1 MSEAARALVDLFH
14 RLTAQE
20 RAEVVE
26 ELERE
31 EDLHWNARADAAAA
45 EGGEPVPAED
55 VRRLLERDGV
65 L

>member
-1 MSEAARALVDLFH
+1 MSEAARTLVDLFR

-31 EDLHWNARADAAAA
+31 EDSHWNARADQTAA
-45 EGGEPVPAED
+45 EGGKPVSAED

>member
-1 MSEAARALVDLFH
+1 MSEAARALVDLFR

-31 EDLHWNARADAAAA
+31 EDRFWNTRADQAAA
-45 EGGEPVPAED
+45 EGGEPVRAED